1 MVRTRTTVKPGLL
14 LQPFVLNS
22 LAGQLVE
29 TMLEGSAIT
38 GNEFAVLSWLNVS
51 GPATPTELA
60 ADLGLKPTTLTS
72 VLDRL
77 VAKGQVRKRPNPDD
91 GRSYLV
97 EATAKGKATHTR
109 ISERFVVVASRLQA
123 NLEGDREA
131 ILEHMRLLEDAMR
144 KTLAG

>member
-22 LAGQLVE
+22 LAGRLVE
-29 TMLEGSAIT
+29 TMLEGSGLA
-38 GNEFAVLSWLNVS
+38 GNEFAVASWLNVS
-51 GPATPTELA
+51 GAATPTELA

-97 EATAKGKATHTR
+97 EPTARGRATHAR
-109 ISERFVVVASRLQA
+109 ISERFLVVAGRLQE

-131 ILEHMRLLEDAMR
+131 ILEHMRVLEDAMR
-144 KTLAG
+144 RTLAG